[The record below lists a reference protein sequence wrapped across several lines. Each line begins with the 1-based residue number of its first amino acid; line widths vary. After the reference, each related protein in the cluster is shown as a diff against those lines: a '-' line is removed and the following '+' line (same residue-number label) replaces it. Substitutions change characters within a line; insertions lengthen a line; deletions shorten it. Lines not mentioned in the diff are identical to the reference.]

1 MKVLIVTAELL
12 LNTQHDSCLK
22 VVLCSPQ
29 ALTSKHLPTS
39 YEWLEKSIQMS
50 GKEIS
55 KCFTVYWQLTH
66 GTHKYGCLPPIFLP
80 FRYGRL
86 CEWVLYKM
94 TQHDSCLKLVLCS
107 PQALTL
113 KHLHT
118 GLVLLVRVNSYQNWM
133 ARKFQNI
140 INLCIFS
147 QATAI
152 PWKPY

>member
-55 KCFTVYWQLTH
+55 KCFTVYS
-66 GTHKYGCLPPIFLP
+66 HK
-80 FRYGRL
+80 
-86 CEWVLYKM
+86 
-94 TQHDSCLKLVLCS
+94 
-107 PQALTL
+107 ALTNMDAS
-113 KHLHT
+113 H
-118 GLVLLVRVNSYQNWM
+118 R
-133 ARKFQNI
+133 
-140 INLCIFS
+140 FS
-147 QATAI
+147 CPSDI
-152 PWKPY
+152 GVV

>member
-55 KCFTVYWQLTH
+55 KCFTVYSQLTH
-66 GTHKYGCLPPIFLP
+66 GTHKCGCLPPIFLP

-118 GLVLLVRVNSYQNWM
+118 LYYWLESETIGSLVRVNSYQN
-133 ARKFQNI
+133 
-140 INLCIFS
+140 
-147 QATAI
+147 
-152 PWKPY
+152 